1 LDCKRRKLQCDGES
15 YIMRSLITCSLHL
28 MLLGRQNMANGMCGT
43 CSTQREI
50 GNAYR
55 ILVGKFEYKKFLER
69 LRRRWEGS
77 IKMDLK

>member
-1 LDCKRRKLQCDGES
+1 
-15 YIMRSLITCSLHL
+15 
-28 MLLGRQNMANGMCGT
+28 MANGMCGT

-55 ILVGKFEYKKFLER
+55 ILVGKFESKKTLER